1 MEDNSLLIWGGG
13 SMEDN
18 SLAAQKD
25 QGGGGMEDNSLAA
38 PEEWGGGAVWRITA
52 WPAWEEED
60 NMGYNRLQL
69 I

>member
-38 PEEWGGGAVWRITA
+38 PEEWGGERYG
-52 WPAWEEED
+52 
-60 NMGYNRLQL
+60 G
-69 I
+69 

>member
-1 MEDNSLLIWGGG
+1 MEDNSLLIWGG

-38 PEEWGGGAVWRITA
+38 PEEWGGGGM
-52 WPAWEEED
+52 ED
-60 NMGYNRLQL
+60 NSLACL
-69 I
+69 